1 MQVEKKLSGMTL
13 IELMIVVAIIGI
25 IAAIAYPNFTDYV
38 KQSRRADAMGELMK
52 LQMAQEEYRLRNSS
66 YATIAD
72 LGFTSSSEFY
82 TFTVSN
88 IGAETYTLTATAT
101 GAQVS
106 DTECATMSINQND
119 QKTPTTC
126 WQ

>member
-52 LQMAQEEYRLRNSS
+52 LQMAQEEYRLRNTS

-82 TFTVSN
+82 TFSVSN
-88 IGAETYTLTATAT
+88 LGAETYTLTATAK

>member
-82 TFTVSN
+82 TFSVSN

-119 QKTPTTC
+119 QKTPTIC

>member
-1 MQVEKKLSGMTL
+1 
-13 IELMIVVAIIGI
+13 
-25 IAAIAYPNFTDYV
+25 
-38 KQSRRADAMGELMK
+38 MK

-82 TFTVSN
+82 TFSVSN

-119 QKTPTTC
+119 QKTPTAC

>member
-52 LQMAQEEYRLRNSS
+52 LQMAQEEYRLRNTS

-82 TFTVSN
+82 TFSVTN
-88 IGAETYTLTATAT
+88 LGAETYTLTATAK